1 MFEFPQQSESTLRTS
16 TARVCSIARLGV
28 RPGLSCPDTSEWM
41 DVERKI
47 VNQEQEPLPLPQ
59 AVAGVLDVFKGAK
72 LTATQRAALDK
83 LKASLDKT
91 KENMGRV
98 RAARTRPGLRPI
110 VDRDLVQRLRNEGLT
125 LQQIGE
131 QANTTPNNVSKIL
144 RALKAQQSAE
154 TKPA

>member
-1 MFEFPQQSESTLRTS
+1 M
-16 TARVCSIARLGV
+16 
-28 RPGLSCPDTSEWM
+28 
-41 DVERKI
+41 
-47 VNQEQEPLPLPQ
+47 NQEQEPLPLPQ

-154 TKPA
+154 TKPV